1 MLTKVTSLTV
11 LSPYRLAVRF
21 NDGTSGIHDC
31 AKLVSG
37 TGSLLEDLRR
47 PEFFAR
53 ASLEYGA
60 PTWPNGF
67 DMDAEWLRREMEQA
81 GELEPDAAAQ

>member
-21 NDGTSGIHDC
+21 NDGTSGVHDC
-31 AKLVSG
+31 SKLIGES
-37 TGSLLEDLRR
+37 GSLFEDLRR
-47 PEFFAR
+47 PDYFAR
-53 ASLEYGA
+53 ATLDQGA

-67 DMDAEWLRREMEQA
+67 DMDAEWLRREMERA
-81 GELEPDAAAQ
+81 GELEPNAAAQ